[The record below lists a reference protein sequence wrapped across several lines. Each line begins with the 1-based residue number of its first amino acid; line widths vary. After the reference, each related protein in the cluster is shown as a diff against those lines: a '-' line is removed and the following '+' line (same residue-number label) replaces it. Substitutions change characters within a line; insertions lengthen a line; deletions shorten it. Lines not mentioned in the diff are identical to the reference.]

1 MKISKGTIVRTVM
14 IFIVIINVI
23 LKQFGIKVLPVDQ
36 SAVAGIVESL
46 ISIAAIISAWW
57 YNNSFSKKA
66 KRADQF
72 FKQLKEGEV
81 DV

>member
-14 IFIVIINVI
+14 VFIVIINLI

-36 SAVAGIVESL
+36 SAVAGIVEAL
-46 ISIAAIISAWW
+46 ISIAAIVSAWW

-66 KRADQF
+66 KRADEF